1 MNGTA
6 RRGTRGLENATVKA
20 VIVFIMVAAVPLAAS
35 ASDDTASSASTAPA
49 ETPAPSTTAA
59 APLIEHVQV
68 TATRLPESTEQ
79 VPASITV
86 LTRDDLMLRGARDL
100 TSALALVAGI
110 SIVPGGDG
118 GAASSVPEFWGL
130 REFDA
135 FLLTIDGV
143 PWGGA
148 FAPALPTLDLSNVDR
163 IEVLRGAAPVMYGA
177 TSFVGVVNVI
187 RRDPGE
193 GKTTASVAGGS
204 YGTALANVETAL
216 PAAGSLKS
224 SISADLADQGFKDDR
239 TEVKRGLLHWNGE
252 MPGAGGTWR
261 FHAGGIFQRQ
271 DPGSPRILEGDE
283 ITSQVPLDA
292 NVNPEGSHLD
302 ENRYVADTNY
312 THKAGSGDWT
322 TTFSAIHSD
331 QNVLRGFLADI
342 TAGTD
347 NANGFRQDI
356 TTTDLYFD
364 SHLTSAPAKDLKVV
378 YGVDF
383 MHGGGDAQG
392 GDFDY
397 TVNLDG
403 SNPPRGGDLPSQADV
418 QISDHRNFAGFYGQA
433 FWTPAKHWNLEVG
446 ARANHTS
453 ETRQV
458 YANEF
463 GGGGGVTSSSDELSQ
478 WRGSGTAGV
487 TFTAWQEKNDA
498 VRVFFDYRN
507 TYKPAVIDF
516 GLDAD
521 PEILDPETGHSY
533 EVGAKNRL
541 WDGRVGLEVSA
552 FQMEL
557 QNIVVAQDVNGLP
570 GLTNAGEE
578 RLRGIEVGADV
589 ALPHALF
596 WRVNYSLHDAKF
608 ADFLTDLGNGPIQ
621 LAGNRLPM
629 SARHMASTGINY
641 AGQRAWQGWAQANY
655 VGSRSLNEENDA
667 FAAAYITCD
676 AGVGY
681 RIAGAWQVRLD
692 AWNIGDVR
700 EPVSQSELG
709 DGQLYVMPARTVT
722 LGLRWTAQP

>member
-1 MNGTA
+1 
-6 RRGTRGLENATVKA
+6 
-20 VIVFIMVAAVPLAAS
+20 
-35 ASDDTASSASTAPA
+35 
-49 ETPAPSTTAA
+49 
-59 APLIEHVQV
+59 
-68 TATRLPESTEQ
+68 
-79 VPASITV
+79 
-86 LTRDDLMLRGARDL
+86 
-100 TSALALVAGI
+100 
-110 SIVPGGDG
+110 
-118 GAASSVPEFWGL
+118 VPEFWGL

-135 FLLTIDGV
+135 FLLTVDGV

-177 TSFVGVVNVI
+177 TSFVGVINVI
-187 RRDPGE
+187 RRDAGE
-193 GKTTASVAGGS
+193 GKTTASAAGGS
-204 YGTALANVETAL
+204 YGSALANVETAL
-216 PAAGSLKS
+216 PTAGSLKS
-224 SISADLADQGFKDDR
+224 SVSADLADQGFKDDR
-239 TEVKRGLLHWNGE
+239 AGVKRGLFHWQGE

-271 DPGSPRILEGDE
+271 DPASPRLLEGDE

-292 NVNPEGSHLD
+292 NVNPEGAKID

-312 THKAGSGDWT
+312 THKAGSGDWK

-331 QNVLRGFLADI
+331 ANMLRGFLTDI
-342 TAGTD
+342 TVPAD
-347 NANGFRQDI
+347 NAHGFRQDI

-364 SHLTSAPAKDLKVV
+364 SHLTSAPAKGLKVI

-383 MHGGGDAQG
+383 LHGGGDAQG

-403 SNPPRGGDLPSQADV
+403 SNPPSGGDLPSQADV
-418 QISDHRNFAGFYGQA
+418 QISDHRNFGGLYGQA
-433 FWTPAKHWNLEVG
+433 FWTPAPRWDIEVG

-453 ETRQV
+453 ETRRV

-463 GGGGGVTSSSDELSQ
+463 GAGATSASDELSQ

-533 EVGAKNRL
+533 EVGVKNRL
-541 WDGRVGLEVSA
+541 GDGRVGLEVSA

-557 QNIVVAQDVNGLP
+557 QNIVVAQDVGGVP

-578 RLRGIEVGADV
+578 RLRGLEVGADV

-596 WRVNYSLHDAKF
+596 WRVNYSLHDARF
-608 ADFLTDLGNGPIQ
+608 TDFLTDLGGGPVQ
-621 LAGNRLPM
+621 LGGNRLPM
-629 SARHMASTGINY
+629 SARNMASTGINY
-641 AGQRAWQGWAQANY
+641 AGHNAWQGWAQANY

-667 FAAAYITCD
+667 FADDYITYD

-681 RIAGAWQVRLD
+681 RIAGAWLVRLD
-692 AWNIGDVR
+692 AWNISDVR

-709 DGQLYVMPARTVT
+709 DGQLYVLPARTVT

>member
-1 MNGTA
+1 MMMTGTTH
-6 RRGTRGLENATVKA
+6 RGMREGIATAGA
-20 VIVFIMVAAVPLAAS
+20 VIFFFFLAGAGSRPAWANDDAA
-35 ASDDTASSASTAPA
+35 
-49 ETPAPSTTAA
+49 APSETGA

-68 TATRLPESTEQ
+68 TATRVPESTEQ
-79 VPASITV
+79 VPASVTV
-86 LTRDDLMLRGARDL
+86 LTRDDLLLRGARDL
-100 TSALALVAGI
+100 TSALALVAGV
-110 SIVPGGDG
+110 SIAPGGDG
-118 GAASSVPEFWGL
+118 GPASSVPEFWGL

-135 FLLTIDGV
+135 FLLTVDGV

-177 TSFVGVVNVI
+177 TSFVGVINVI

-204 YGTALANVETAL
+204 YGTALANLETPL
-216 PAAGSLKS
+216 PAVGSLKS
-224 SISADLADQGFKDDR
+224 SVSADLSDQGFKDDR
-239 TEVKRGLLHWNGE
+239 TGIKRGLFHWQGE

-261 FHAGGIFQRQ
+261 FHAGSIVQRQ
-271 DPGSPRILEGDE
+271 DPASPRILEGDA
-283 ITSQVPLDA
+283 ITSEVPLDA
-292 NVNPEGSHLD
+292 NVNPEGAKLD

-322 TTFSAIHSD
+322 TTFSVIHAD
-331 QNVLRGFLADI
+331 QNILRGFLTDI
-342 TAGTD
+342 TAPVD

-364 SHLTSAPAKDLKVV
+364 SHLTSVPAKGLKLV

-383 MHGGGDAQG
+383 LHGGGDAQG

-403 SNPPRGGDLPSQADV
+403 SSPPRGSDLPSQADV
-418 QISDHRNFAGFYGQA
+418 QISDHRNFAGVYGQA
-433 FWTPAKHWNLEVG
+433 FWTPAERWNVEVG

-463 GGGGGVTSSSDELSQ
+463 GTGVTTASDELSQ

-487 TFTAWQEKNDA
+487 TYTAWQKQNDA
-498 VRVFFDYRN
+498 LRVFAYYRN

-521 PEILDPETGHSY
+521 PEILNPETGHSY
-533 EVGAKNRL
+533 EAGAKSRL
-541 WDGRVGLEVSA
+541 WNGRLGLELTA

-557 QNIVVAQDVNGLP
+557 QNIVVAQDVGGLP

-578 RLRGIEVGADV
+578 RLRGLELGADV

-608 ADFLTDLGNGPIQ
+608 ADFLTDLGAGQVQ

-629 SARHMASTGINY
+629 SARHMASTGLNY
-641 AGQRAWQGWAQANY
+641 APSKAWQGWVQANY

-667 FAAAYITCD
+667 FAAAYVTCD
-676 AGVGY
+676 AGLGY
-681 RIAGAWQVRLD
+681 RLADSWVVRLD

-709 DGQLYVMPARTVT
+709 DGQLYVLPARTVT
-722 LGLRWTAQP
+722 LGLRWTARP

>member
-1 MNGTA
+1 MITPNRGMIVNRKT
-6 RRGTRGLENATVKA
+6 RLGTRSLEVATAGA
-20 VIVFIMVAAVPLAAS
+20 VIACVMLGAGPLAAS
-35 ASDDTASSASTAPA
+35 ASDDAAPSASAAPA
-49 ETPAPSTTAA
+49 ATPAPSGSAA
-59 APLIEHVQV
+59 ASLIEHVQV

-86 LTRDDLMLRGARDL
+86 LSRDDLMLRGARDL
-100 TSALALVAGI
+100 RSALALVAGV
-110 SIVPGGDG
+110 SIAPGGDG
-118 GAASSVPEFWGL
+118 GPAGSVPEFWGL

-135 FLLTIDGV
+135 FLLTVDGV

-177 TSFVGVVNVI
+177 TSFVGVINVI

-193 GKTTASVAGGS
+193 GKTTASAAGGS

-224 SISADLADQGFKDDR
+224 SVSADLADQGFKDDR
-239 TEVKRGLLHWNGE
+239 TGMKRGLFHWQGE
-252 MPGAGGTWR
+252 TPGTGGTWR

-292 NVNPEGSHLD
+292 NVNPEGAHVD

-312 THKAGSGDWT
+312 THKAGTGDWT

-331 QNVLRGFLADI
+331 MRTLRGFLTDI
-342 TAGTD
+342 TAAVD

-364 SHLTSAPAKDLKVV
+364 SHLTSAPAKDLKLV
-378 YGVDF
+378 YGVDLL
-383 MHGGGDAQG
+383 HGGGDAQG

-403 SNPPRGGDLPSQADV
+403 SNPPHGSDLPSQADV

-433 FWTPAKHWNLEVG
+433 FWTPAKHWNVEVG

-453 ETRQV
+453 ETRRV

-463 GGGGGVTSSSDELSQ
+463 GTGVTSDQDELSQ

-487 TFTAWQEKNDA
+487 TYTAWQEKNDA

-521 PEILDPETGHSY
+521 PEILAPETGHSY

-541 WDGRVGLEVSA
+541 FDGRVGVEVSA

-578 RLRGIEVGADV
+578 RLRGIEVGGDV

-596 WRVNYSLHDAKF
+596 WRVNYSVHDARF

-641 AGQRAWQGWAQANY
+641 AGHNAWQGWAQANY

-667 FAAAYITCD
+667 FASAYVTCD
-676 AGVGY
+676 AGIGY
-681 RIAGAWQVRLD
+681 RIAGTWLLRLD

-709 DGQLYVMPARTVT
+709 DGQL
-722 LGLRWTAQP
+722 